1 MKKILVPVDFS
12 GYSQNALNY
21 AIGLA
26 RDMGA
31 ALHLLHTYVV
41 HASADMIISI
51 ERYIREDAEKMMEDS
66 RLWIHKQWPD
76 HPPVTYDILK
86 GNAIPLIASLADQYD
101 LVVMGTQGASKFK
114 DIFLGSTTNGVC
126 KATETPVLAI
136 PGNARYRPIK
146 KIVMAVDDYEVTG
159 KNVVEPLIEF
169 AELNDADI
177 KIFHTELGQADLGV
191 DPIIGMYLSGQE
203 YSFHYAPA
211 TLKINESIHDFVLT
225 EKADMLC
232 MIGRKRARINELF
245 HRSVTK
251 REVFQTEV
259 PLLILTDVAVITDF

>member
-1 MKKILVPVDFS
+1 M
-12 GYSQNALNY
+12 
-21 AIGLA
+21 
-26 RDMGA
+26 
-31 ALHLLHTYVV
+31 
-41 HASADMIISI
+41 AD
-51 ERYIREDAEKMMEDS
+51 K
-66 RLWIHKQWPD
+66 
-76 HPPVTYDILK
+76 
-86 GNAIPLIASLADQYD
+86 YD

-146 KIVMAVDDYEVTG
+146 KIVLAVDDYEVTG
-159 KNVVEPLIEF
+159 KKVVQPLIDL
-169 AELNDADI
+169 AKLHTADI

-191 DPIIGMYLSGQE
+191 DPILGMYLAGQP
-203 YSFHYAPA
+203 YSYHYAPVS
-211 TLKINESIHDFVLT
+211 LKINDSIRDFVLA

-232 MIGRKRARINELF
+232 LIGRKRAWINELF

-259 PLLILTDVAVITDF
+259 PLLILTDIAVITDY